1 MRMLGILF
9 ALIFA
14 LTSAHAEIVG
24 TSSLPSGAAPLGSLR
39 TANMNSTADQAIPV
53 FVAKY
58 LVTKITATNC
68 SGTLA
73 GGLAAGGI
81 YSATAKGGSAIVAA
95 TQLYTALTAA
105 TVTLGLTLAITTT
118 SFNANTL
125 YLSLTTANGSAIT
138 CDLYVYGD
146 ALP

>member
-1 MRMLGILF
+1 MRMLGVLF
-9 ALIFA
+9 AFFLA

-24 TSSLPSGAAPLGSLR
+24 FSSLPSGAAPIGTLK

-53 FVAKY
+53 SVAKY

-73 GGLAAGGI
+73 GGLAAGGV

-95 TQLYTALTAA
+95 GQVYTTLTAT
-105 TVTLGLTLAITTT
+105 TVTLALTLAITTT
-118 SFNANTL
+118 SFNVNTL
-125 YLSLTTANGSAIT
+125 YFSLTTANGSAIT
-138 CDLYVYGD
+138 CDIYVYGD